1 MRAQATTRLRPPLI
15 PLKDNIPTVRFPIVT
30 VLLIVANIAVF
41 AWQLSRSTTPGSSRS
56 PHVEGLS
63 ERDETTIEYG
73 AIPYRI
79 THPGKD
85 CALGAVG
92 SPAASVDV
100 VCQGTPEY
108 AEAQELAA
116 QGIAP
121 VQPLD
126 APAWW
131 ATLFT
136 SMFMHGGLL
145 HIGFNMLFLWIFGNN
160 VEDSMGRPRF
170 LLFYLLAGIVA
181 GYTQS
186 LLDLDSTVP
195 QIGASG
201 AVAGVLGGYLLL
213 HPHARVLTL
222 VIVIFFVTLIEVPAL
237 AFLVLWLALQFLG
250 QFGSSEVAGG
260 GGVAYFAHVGGFV
273 FGLAAIKLFIS
284 GRRAPG
290 PGPPSPAY

>member
-1 MRAQATTRLRPPLI
+1 MI
-15 PLKDNIPTVRFPIVT
+15 PLKDNIPTARFPVVT

-41 AWQLSRSTTPGSSRS
+41 AWQLTQSTTPGSSRS
-56 PHVEGLS
+56 PHVQGLS
-63 ERDETTIEYG
+63 ERDEATIEYG
-73 AIPYRI
+73 AIPYRL

-85 CALGAVG
+85 CALGAENQA
-92 SPAASVDV
+92 SSVDV
-100 VCQGTPEY
+100 VCQGTAEY
-108 AEAQELAA
+108 NRARQAGAEGLA
-116 QGIAP
+116 P
-121 VQPLD
+121 FQPLD

-131 ATLFT
+131 VTLFT

-170 LLFYLLAGIVA
+170 LLFYLLAGVVA
-181 GYTQS
+181 GYAQS
-186 LLDLDSTVP
+186 LLDVDSTVP

-201 AVAGVLGGYLLL
+201 AIAGVLGGYLLL
-213 HPHARVLTL
+213 HPRARVLTV

-237 AFLVLWLALQFLG
+237 AFLVLWFALQFLG
-250 QFGSSEVAGG
+250 QFGAPEITGG

-273 FGLAAIKLFIS
+273 FGLAAIKLFTS
-284 GRRAPG
+284 GRQIPG

>member
-1 MRAQATTRLRPPLI
+1 VI
-15 PLKDNIPTVRFPIVT
+15 PLKDNIPTARFPIVT

-41 AWQLSRSTTPGSSRS
+41 AWQLTQSTTPGSSRS

-85 CALGAVG
+85 CALGA
-92 SPAASVDV
+92 ASRTSRVDV
-100 VCQGTPEY
+100 VCQGTSEY
-108 AEAQELAA
+108 TQAQQLGSEGLA
-116 QGIAP
+116 P
-121 VQPLD
+121 FQPLD

-170 LLFYLLAGIVA
+170 VLFYLLAGVVA
-181 GYTQS
+181 GYAQS
-186 LLDLDSTVP
+186 LLDVDSTVP

-213 HPHARVLTL
+213 HPHARVLTM

-237 AFLVLWLALQFLG
+237 AFLVLWFALQFLG
-250 QFGSSEVAGG
+250 QFGAADVAGG

-273 FGLAAIKLFIS
+273 FGLAAIKLFSS